1 MINTLD
7 SFLDFTVSPTHAI
20 SLTPEQIEQSAQ
32 ISNSSNPAK
41 QWQTYLNALA
51 LLGFET
57 WLTQRDPEL
66 VLAKEQCTVFHP
78 QPTYISNA
86 ICQLRI
92 GDFKLCLLSQGT
104 LDDENVTITRDALDL
119 PDYRAHLYVI
129 MSVDEEQE
137 QTSVEGMIRYD
148 QLQEFQ
154 RSGNLILSDGT
165 YEIPLAWFDP
175 DPNHLLLYLRCLE
188 PSAIQLPNPSL
199 AVQAENQNS
208 SERFVQLTQSVVNV
222 GLWFQGQLDEFS
234 QSLSWMLLPTPALV
248 TSFRSLPTLDIIT
261 EELQAQ
267 GLSIPNTARG
277 ASHNFN
283 LTDHSLQLYALAWLI
298 EGTTEWSLLL
308 ILGTPSEQ
316 PLPEGLKL
324 EIRDDNS
331 ILGEQEIEPNS
342 DQSYLYTQVIGAPDE
357 QFIVT
362 IALNSEQYLT
372 LPAFT
377 FHSEQP
383 R

>member
-7 SFLDFTVSPTHAI
+7 SFLDFTVSPTNAI

-32 ISNSSNPAK
+32 ISNSSNPSK

-51 LLGFET
+51 LFGFET
-57 WLTQRDPEL
+57 WLTQRDSEL
-66 VLAKEQCTVFHP
+66 VLEKEQCTVFNP
-78 QPTYISNA
+78 NNTLSA
-86 ICQLRI
+86 ICQLKI
-92 GDFKLCLLSQGT
+92 NEFKLCLLSQGT
-104 LDDENVTITRDALDL
+104 LDDENVIIPRTALDL

-137 QTSVEGMIRYD
+137 QTSVEGVIRYD

-154 RSGNLILSDGT
+154 RSVNLILQSDGT

-188 PSAIQLPNPSL
+188 LSAIQLPNPSIV
-199 AVQAENQNS
+199 VQAETQN
-208 SERFVQLTQSVVNV
+208 SERFAQLTQSVVNV

-234 QSLSWMLLPTPALV
+234 QSLSWMLLPTPELV

-261 EELQAQ
+261 EELQAR

-277 ASHNFN
+277 ASQN
-283 LTDHSLQLYALAWLI
+283 LNLAEHSLKLYALAWLS
-298 EGTTEWSLLL
+298 EETTEWSLLL

-316 PLPEGLKL
+316 PLPERLKL
-324 EIRDDNS
+324 EIRDANG

-342 DQSYLYTQVIGAPDE
+342 DQSYLYTQVIGEHDE

-362 IALNSEQYLT
+362 ISLNSEQYLT
-372 LPAFT
+372 LPPFI
-377 FHSEQP
+377 FHSEQS